1 MTTTRPLTATQA
13 RGRILS
19 CERGF
24 TLIEALIA
32 VLILIVGLVAV
43 SQLLVVAASS
53 NSTANGT
60 SAAAAAASRELER
73 LQTVPF
79 ANLAIGGSVDP
90 ITPPMGPPC
99 TANYFSER
107 QITGVGTVRTCWQIQ
122 AATGVNNLLFIT
134 VRSQV
139 LGPFTTLT
147 RAEFSTFRAPNG

>member
-1 MTTTRPLTATQA
+1 MTTTRPPTVTQA
-13 RGRILS
+13 RGLILS
-19 CERGF
+19 RERGF

-79 ANLAIGGSVDP
+79 ANLTVGGSLDL
-90 ITPPMGPPC
+90 TAGC

-107 QITGVGTVRTCWQIQ
+107 QSTGVGTVRTCWQIQ
-122 AATGVNNLLFIT
+122 GTTVPNLLFIT

-139 LGPFTTLT
+139 LGPFTALT